1 MTKAIEAAA
10 RALWDRKEQISW
22 EGSGLPTREWGHA
35 ESTSKFLCRDY
46 AQAAIIAYL
55 AAMKAEGFVMVPVEA
70 TDKICEAGLFAN
82 DNALLMGADC
92 TDMRNAYRAMIAARP
107 ST

>member
-10 RALWDRKEQISW
+10 EAVADYTGRRLPPHGDVRTC
-22 EGSGLPTREWGHA
+22 EGI
-35 ESTSKFLCRDY
+35 
-46 AQAAIIAYL
+46 AQAAITAYL
-55 AAMKAEGFVMVPVEA
+55 AAMEAEGLVMVPVEA

-92 TDMRNAYRAMIAARP
+92 TDMRNAYRAMIAAA
-107 ST
+107 STQHDDEGE

>member
-10 RALWDRKEQISW
+10 RKVALENDDYDGPVLNW
-22 EGSGLPTREWGHA
+22 EGYVEDA
-35 ESTSKFLCRDY
+35 EI
-46 AQAAIIAYL
+46 AITAYL
-55 AAMKAEGFVMVPVEA
+55 AAMMEEGFVMVPVEA

-92 TDMRNAYRAMIAARP
+92 TDMRNAYRAMIAA
-107 ST
+107 STQHDDGGE

>member
-1 MTKAIEAAA
+1 MTKAIEAAEGA
-10 RALWDRKEQISW
+10 FLRVFDTDRPAALLHLNEALR
-22 EGSGLPTREWGHA
+22 
-35 ESTSKFLCRDY
+35 
-46 AQAAIIAYL
+46 QAITAYL

-92 TDMRNAYRAMIAARP
+92 TDMRNAYRAMVAAA
-107 ST
+107 TTHDDGGE

>member
-10 RALWDRKEQISW
+10 RAMADFNSDY
-22 EGSGLPTREWGHA
+22 EGPELQWQAYAEDFRVGLP
-35 ESTSKFLCRDY
+35 
-46 AQAAIIAYL
+46 AYL
-55 AAMKAEGFVMVPVEA
+55 AAMEAEGFVMVPVEA

-92 TDMRNAYRAMIAARP
+92 TDMRNAYRAMIAAA
-107 ST
+107 TTHDDGGE

>member
-1 MTKAIEAAA
+1 MTKASEAAA
-10 RALWDRKEQISW
+10 RAVDQFQLREIEEDTRL
-22 EGSGLPTREWGHA
+22 SGLTKEELMA
-35 ESTSKFLCRDY
+35 LT
-46 AQAAIIAYL
+46 QAAITAYL

-92 TDMRNAYRAMIAARP
+92 TDMRNAYRAMIAAATPRDDGGE
-107 ST
+107 

>member
-1 MTKAIEAAA
+1 MTKVIEAAA
-10 RALWDRKEQISW
+10 RAIWAEMPVERGI
-22 EGSGLPTREWGHA
+22 GPTTASEI
-35 ESTSKFLCRDY
+35 F
-46 AQAAIIAYL
+46 AQAAITAYL

-92 TDMRNAYRAMIAARP
+92 TDMRNAYRAMIAA
-107 ST
+107 STLHDDGGE

>member
-1 MTKAIEAAA
+1 MNDSKAIEAAQ
-10 RALWDRKEQISW
+10 RALDEVLLQRNDVTVFGTHDAIKE
-22 EGSGLPTREWGHA
+22 
-35 ESTSKFLCRDY
+35 
-46 AQAAIIAYL
+46 AITTYL

-92 TDMRNAYRAMIAARP
+92 TDMRNAYRAMIAA
-107 ST
+107 STQHDDGGE